1 VTHVLR
7 YHLFFCLILASISFS
22 QSSTAETNEALTP
35 ATSQTTSP
43 PVWQYQLLRTIPREK
58 HHFTEGLVFAGNYLF
73 ESTGQYG
80 KSQLHRYDAK
90 KLTFSQHINL
100 HADFF
105 AEGLTVIQNQ
115 LYQLSWKEG
124 DVFVYN
130 LNLQRINTLKIKSEG
145 WGLNTDGE
153 SIIISNGSSTLSFR
167 DRNTA
172 QESRRI
178 TVHDSSRKQWKD
190 INELEWING
199 VILANVWHQ
208 DTVLIIN
215 PDTGYIIGQYNFE
228 ALSQITS
235 KAMPSRNGEQ
245 VLNGM
250 AWNSATQTLLLTGK
264 DWPFWFEV
272 SLLPVPSAHVT
283 SSLIPEGF

>member
-1 VTHVLR
+1 MTIVLR
-7 YHLFFCLILASISFS
+7 YCFFFCLILVNLSFS
-22 QSSTAETNEALTP
+22 EVVANETQTALTHP
-35 ATSQTTSP
+35 ITKTPSP
-43 PVWQYQLLRTIPREK
+43 PTWQYQLLRTIPREK
-58 HHFTEGLVFAGNYLF
+58 HHFTEGLVFADNYLF

-80 KSQLHRYDAK
+80 KSQLHRYDANN
-90 KLTFSQHINL
+90 LSPSQHINL
-100 HADFF
+100 NTDRF
-105 AEGLTVIQNQ
+105 AEGLTVIQDQ

-124 DVFVYN
+124 DIFVYDF
-130 LNLQRINTLKIKSEG
+130 NLQSIKTLRINSEG
-145 WGLNTDGE
+145 WGLTTDGE
-153 SIIISNGSSTLSFR
+153 SLIISDGSSTLSFR

-178 TVHDSSRKQWKD
+178 TVHDASGKQWKD

-208 DTVLIIN
+208 DTALIIN

-228 ALSQITS
+228 ALSQIVS
-235 KAMPSRNGEQ
+235 KAMPNRNGEQ

-264 DWPFWFEV
+264 DWPSWFEV
-272 SLLPVPSAHVT
+272 SLLPIPSAHAT
-283 SSLIPEGF
+283 PSITPEGF